1 MTTMA
6 NQTTVDASLLDY
18 VRDISPP
25 DDEILAELRELTTE
39 LPGGGLMLL
48 MPGQGDLLAMLA
60 RLLDARRVLEI
71 GTYTGY
77 STLCLARAL
86 PADGRVIT
94 CDINP
99 KWTNIGREYW
109 DRAGV
114 GDRVEVRIGDAA
126 QTLRDL
132 AADQAEP
139 FDLVFVDADKA
150 GYRDYFEK
158 ALPLVRPGGLIVF
171 DNVLFFGRV
180 IDPACQDRD
189 TAGIREV
196 NELLRT
202 DDRVEICVL
211 PVADGMTIA
220 RKRTDTGQP

>member
-1 MTTMA
+1 MA
-6 NQTTVDASLLDY
+6 NQTMVDENLLDY
-18 VRDISPP
+18 IRDISPP
-25 DDEILAELRELTTE
+25 VDEILTELRELTME
-39 LPGGGLMLL
+39 LPGGRLMLL
-48 MPGQGDLLAMLA
+48 MPGQGDLLAILA
-60 RLLDARRVLEI
+60 RLLDARRILEI

-77 STLCLARAL
+77 STLCMARAL
-86 PADGRVIT
+86 PPDGRVVT

-99 KWTNIGREYW
+99 KWPNIGREFW
-109 DRAGV
+109 NRAEV

-132 AADQAEP
+132 LAEQAEP

-150 GYRDYFEK
+150 GYRNYFEN

-180 IDPACQDRD
+180 VDPACQDRD
-189 TAGIREV
+189 TAGIRKI

-202 DDRVEICVL
+202 DDRVEVCVL

-220 RKRTDTGQP
+220 RKRTDTVQP

>member
-1 MTTMA
+1 MA
-6 NQTTVDASLLDY
+6 NQTMVDENLFDY

-25 DDEILAELRELTTE
+25 ADEILTELRELTTE
-39 LPGGGLMLL
+39 LPGGKLMLL

-60 RLLDARRVLEI
+60 RLLNASRILEI

-86 PADGRVIT
+86 PTDGLLVT

-99 KWTNIGREYW
+99 KWPNIAREFW

-114 GDRVEVRIGDAA
+114 GDRIEVRIGDAA

-132 AADQAEP
+132 LAENAPP

-150 GYRDYFEK
+150 GYRSYFET
-158 ALPLVRPGGLIVF
+158 ALPLLRPGGLIVF

-180 IDPACQDRD
+180 ADPACQDGD
-189 TAGIREV
+189 TAGIREL
-196 NELLRT
+196 NELLRS
-202 DDRVEICVL
+202 DDRVEVCVL
-211 PVADGMTIA
+211 PVADGMTLA
-220 RKRTDTGQP
+220 RKKAGRP